1 LGKLKYRL
9 KAALYALLGH
19 GVIVN
24 VCAEADWDYRLTLS
38 PVQGR
43 RLFIYGNAP
52 SPLPW
57 RRKGELEY
65 R

>member
-1 LGKLKYRL
+1 MRYRL

-24 VCAEADWDYRLTLS
+24 VQATMDWKYRLTLA
-38 PVQGR
+38 PVKGR

-52 SPLPW
+52 SPIGW
-57 RRKGELEY
+57 RRKGETEY